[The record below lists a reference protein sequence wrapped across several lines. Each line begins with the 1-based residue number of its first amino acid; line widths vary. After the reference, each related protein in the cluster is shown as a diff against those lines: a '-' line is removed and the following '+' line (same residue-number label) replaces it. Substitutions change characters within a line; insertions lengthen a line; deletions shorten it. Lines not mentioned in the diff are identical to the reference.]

1 MKRLL
6 ALLLCFV
13 LVLGLTGCKDKDAEL
28 MGNYKAEDSLV
39 QVDVGALVEASF
51 APMLTEFYIC
61 DISHD
66 MLDTDYVFD
75 EEKPDRK
82 GSVFV
87 INRTTNELVF
97 GYRMDE
103 LFFPAS
109 LTKLMTAL
117 VTMERCSF
125 DEKVIISKEV
135 GEFARGSVSELK
147 EGDVLTVKDLL
158 MCLLVSSATNASI
171 ALAEHVAGSEEAFV
185 ELMNAEIKRLGGRN
199 TTFKNASGLHD
210 EKHKTTPYDVYIVY
224 QECMKYKE
232 FREIVGITEKSYEY
246 TDAKGK
252 KLSRKVYTTNCFKT
266 RDEKEHVDYPSSI
279 TILGSKT
286 GTTNAAGYCMILHIQ
301 NRAGTEYLIGVFR
314 AENKD
319 KLYGK
324 LNELMTTYC
333 LTD

>member
-135 GEFARGSVSELK
+135 GEFTRGSVSELK

-158 MCLLVSSATNASI
+158 MCLLVSSANNASI

-210 EKHKTTPYDVYIVY
+210 EKHKTTPYDVY
-224 QECMKYKE
+224 K